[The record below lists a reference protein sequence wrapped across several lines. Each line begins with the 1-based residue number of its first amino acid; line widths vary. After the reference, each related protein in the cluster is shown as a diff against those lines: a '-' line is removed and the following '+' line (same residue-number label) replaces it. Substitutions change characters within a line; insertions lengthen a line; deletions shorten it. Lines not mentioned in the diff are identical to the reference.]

1 MLFVVEG
8 RLTVELERETIALAA
23 ASHVFD
29 SAQTHAFANLGQG
42 PVRFFRC
49 TAW

>member
-8 RLTVELERETIALAA
+8 RLTLELEPGTIEVSA

-29 SAQTHAFANLGQG
+29 SAQTHAFANVGQQT
-42 PVRFFRC
+42 VRFFRC